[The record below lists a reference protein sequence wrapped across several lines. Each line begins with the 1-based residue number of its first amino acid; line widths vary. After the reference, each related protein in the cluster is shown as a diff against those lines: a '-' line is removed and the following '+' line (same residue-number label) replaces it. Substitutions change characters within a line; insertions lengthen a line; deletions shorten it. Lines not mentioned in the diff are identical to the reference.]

1 MQIFLANMKGGE
13 RMKVFI
19 LLFLFC
25 IFLIA
30 CSNPA
35 VEIVHSV
42 KGTVTDSL
50 SGAPIPNAW
59 IKLNDTL
66 NAVEYFSDNSG
77 FYVWSHLDGITNG
90 TLYVG
95 KNGYYTKSKY
105 IPNLQVDITGIDF
118 QLFPINRK

>member
-1 MQIFLANMKGGE
+1 MKA
-13 RMKVFI
+13 FI
-19 LLFLFC
+19 LLFLVCLF
-25 IFLIA
+25 IMT

-35 VEIVHSV
+35 VEVIHSV

-50 SGAPIPNAW
+50 SGAPIPDAW

-77 FYVWSHLDGITNG
+77 FYVWSHLGGIANG

-105 IPNLQVDITGIDF
+105 IPDLQVDITGIDF
-118 QLFPINRK
+118 QLVPINRK